1 MIKKTTFI
9 INPAADKGRAALKMV
24 DVERAVAGVLHASVY
39 RSDYSGHTSVI
50 AGNALFDSRA
60 VVACGGDGTAHEI
73 ANVLAYTDVRL
84 GILPSGSAN
93 DFMKSFDHRFA
104 CDYPVEAYLD
114 ADSVPVDL
122 GRVNGE
128 GEFQRYFLN
137 SFGLGLTGRIAGKV
151 RNTKWLK
158 GELVYLNALLCVLS
172 GYKPP
177 KMHIKLI
184 TPERTIEINEPI
196 FAFSIGNGRIEGGKF
211 HIAPEAELNDGLL
224 DVCILKSVPKVKF
237 IAYALKYTRGTQIFD
252 SQVIY
257 SKVRAVELELFEPE
271 TMHMDGEVFDDVC
284 GKISIESA
292 PSCIRVL
299 R

>member
-1 MIKKTTFI
+1 LIKKTTFI
-9 INPAADKGRAALKMV
+9 INPAADRGRAALKMD
-24 DVERAVAGVLHASVY
+24 DVERAVAGALHASVY

-50 AGNALFDSRA
+50 AGNALFDSKS

-73 ANVLAYTDVRL
+73 ANVLAYTDVSL

-93 DFMKSFDHRFA
+93 DFMKSFDHRFT
-104 CDYPVEAYLD
+104 CDYPVEAYLE

-122 GRVNGE
+122 GKVNGE

-158 GELVYLNALLCVLS
+158 GELVYLNALLCVLL

-184 TPERTIEINEPI
+184 TPEHTIEINEPI

-257 SKVRAVELELFEPE
+257 SKVRAVELELLEPE